1 MSESIRS
8 VRGFND
14 VLPEAAARWR
24 RVEAE
29 ACAVLE
35 GAGYGEIRLPLVEAT
50 ALFARSI
57 GAATDIVE
65 KEMYSFEDR
74 GGDSLSL
81 RPEGTAGCVRAGISN
96 GLFNGSQQRLWYRGP
111 MFRHERPQ
119 KGRYRQFHQIGAE
132 AFGMEGAGVEAELIA
147 LGARLWRR
155 LGIGKVALSVNS
167 LGSFEDRGRYREVLV
182 KYLRAHAAK
191 LDEDSRRRLE
201 TNPLRV
207 FDSKVETTRELLA
220 DAPRIDDHL
229 GAESKAQFEELCA
242 QLAVLDIP
250 YTRDPFLV
258 RGLDYYTGA
267 VFEWTTDAL
276 GAQDAICSGGRYDGL
291 VAELGGRATPAAGWA
306 LGMERLVLLAESEG
320 SLPAEPGPDGYLIA
334 LGREAEHRA
343 LALAEGLRDAL
354 PALRLIVN
362 ADGGSLKTQLKRAD
376 KSGAEFALILGE
388 SELAAGTVMLK
399 PLAGGGEQTSVPAD
413 ALAETLA
420 QRLRRT
426 TQQTT

>member
-24 RVEAE
+24 RVEAA
-29 ACAVLE
+29 ACEVLE

-50 ALFARSI
+50 TLFARSI

-81 RPEGTAGCVRAGISN
+81 RPEGTAGCVRAGIAH

-119 KGRYRQFHQIGAE
+119 MGRYRQFHQIGAE
-132 AFGMEGAGVEAELIA
+132 AFGMAGAGVEAELIA

-155 LGIGKVALSVNS
+155 LGIGNVTLNVNS
-167 LGSFEDRGRYREVLV
+167 LGSFEDRGRYREVLL
-182 KYLRAHAAK
+182 KYLRSQAAK

-207 FDSKVETTRELLA
+207 FDSKVETTRELLL
-220 DAPRIDDHL
+220 DAPRIGDHL
-229 GAESKAQFEELCA
+229 GVEAKAQFEELCA

-250 YTRDPFLV
+250 YTYDPFLV

-291 VAELGGRATPAAGWA
+291 VAELGGRPTPAAGWA

-320 SLPAEPGPDGYLIA
+320 SLPAERGRRLPD
-334 LGREAEHRA
+334 RA
-343 LALAEGLRDAL
+343 R
-354 PALRLIVN
+354 P
-362 ADGGSLKTQLKRAD
+362 
-376 KSGAEFALILGE
+376 
-388 SELAAGTVMLK
+388 
-399 PLAGGGEQTSVPAD
+399 
-413 ALAETLA
+413 
-420 QRLRRT
+420 
-426 TQQTT
+426 